1 MLNPHTL
8 VMILQLT
15 EIMRQNVRA
24 AVSVSVSVSANKS
37 YVNDLK
43 VMSRTILKALAD
55 GQPLVFADLVVRRR
69 GVRPMDEIRA
79 RIAEVFW
86 IISCKRISPLGA
98 Q

>member
-24 AVSVSVSVSANKS
+24 AVSVSVSANKS

>member
-1 MLNPHTL
+1 M
-8 VMILQLT
+8 
-15 EIMRQNVRA
+15 
-24 AVSVSVSVSANKS
+24 
-37 YVNDLK
+37 NDLK

-69 GVRPMDEIRA
+69 GVRPMGEIRA

>member
-1 MLNPHTL
+1 M
-8 VMILQLT
+8 
-15 EIMRQNVRA
+15 RA

-69 GVRPMDEIRA
+69 G
-79 RIAEVFW
+79 
-86 IISCKRISPLGA
+86 
-98 Q
+98 